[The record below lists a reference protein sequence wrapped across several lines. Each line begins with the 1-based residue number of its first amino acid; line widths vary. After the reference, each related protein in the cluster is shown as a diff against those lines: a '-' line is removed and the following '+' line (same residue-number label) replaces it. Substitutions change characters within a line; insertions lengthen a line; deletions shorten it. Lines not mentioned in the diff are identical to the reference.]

1 MVALTGSSAAGAGS
15 GDMAELG
22 LLFAHVA
29 MALNRDDGEGVDP
42 DRLVELAARAI
53 PHAGHCTVT
62 LLRHRRRPQ
71 TAAASNPLPVTVDE
85 LQYAV
90 GEGPALDA
98 ATGDGVVLVDDLA
111 ADPRWPRFS
120 ALCLERTGVRAML
133 CVHLALA
140 GSDHAAINFYAEKP
154 GVFAE
159 VDVSV
164 ATVLVPL
171 AASSLQAH
179 LYQQE
184 VNQLETALTTSRQIG
199 AAVGIMMA
207 QRGLTYDQAFEQLRR
222 ASQHL
227 NVKLRDLA
235 ADVQWTGTLPAIQP
249 DNEPP
254 ARR

>member
-1 MVALTGSSAAGAGS
+1 MVAVTGSSAGGAGS

-22 LLFAHVA
+22 LLFAQVA

-62 LLRHRRRPQ
+62 LLRDRQRPQ
-71 TAAASNPLPVTVDE
+71 TIAASNPMPVAVDE

-90 GEGPALDA
+90 GEGPGLDA
-98 ATGDGVVLVDDLA
+98 ATGDGVVLVSDLA
-111 ADPRWPRFS
+111 ADRRWPRFS
-120 ALCLERTGVRAML
+120 TLCVQQTGVHAML
-133 CVHLALA
+133 CAHLGLA
-140 GSDHAAINFYAEKP
+140 GSDRAAINFYAEKP
-154 GVFAE
+154 GVFAG

-184 VNQLETALTTSRQIG
+184 VSQLETALTTSRKIG

-207 QRGLTYDQAFEQLRR
+207 QRGLTYEQAFEQLRQ

-227 NVKLRDLA
+227 NIKLRDLA
-235 ADVQWTGTLPAIQP
+235 ADVQWTGTLPAIRQ
-249 DNEPP
+249 DEPP